1 VGGLWAGSPGDA
13 AGAFG
18 EILAEGVGLSDH
30 ATLAGMPDLVS
41 GCATVIVFDPAASER
56 ERELAESART
66 VVHLRDPAGTGFA
79 EMASAGRHALT
90 APLRTLY
97 RNLRDKGECSGED
110 LRQVLAAPGADSET
124 EPAPGPEQ
132 AAVLLR
138 VLVEAG
144 LARSTGESDAR
155 SAGIVSSEKV
165 DLARST
171 TFSWQT
177 RVHEEQVRFL
187 RQSSN

>member
-1 VGGLWAGSPGDA
+1 V
-13 AGAFG
+13 
-18 EILAEGVGLSDH
+18 V
-30 ATLAGMPDLVS
+30 
-41 GCATVIVFDPAASER
+41 VFDPVASSGQRAA
-56 ERELAESART
+56 AESAPR
-66 VVHLRDPAGTGFA
+66 VIALQDPAGIEFA
-79 EMASAGRHALT
+79 ERACADRHALT
-90 APLRTLY
+90 GRLRILY
-97 RNLRDKGECSGED
+97 RNLRDAGECSGED
-110 LRQVLAAPGADSET
+110 LRRVLAGPAADGGSGSAPC
-124 EPAPGPEQ
+124 PGQ
-132 AAVLLR
+132 AAILLR

-144 LARSTGESDAR
+144 LARTSGEADAR